1 MSQKTVLI
9 TGCSDGG
16 IGAALAAEFQLRG
29 LRVFATARDP
39 AKMTSLAALGVET
52 LALDVTSESSIEQAV
67 AIVREKLTIGSSHN
81 NNNNNNN
88 NNANT
93 EPVAEPRRRR
103 LDFLINNAGV
113 NHVMPL
119 SDTKLSDLRRVID
132 TNLVGS
138 LAVTQAFIPLL
149 MRQKATDMTSGR
161 DPKQKSTVVMLG
173 SVNEVFSPPYQ
184 AAYNASKAAVH
195 AAARTLRIELAPLGI
210 GCVTV
215 MTGSVRTKLFENA
228 PSNVPEQSFY
238 SAVASKIESREF
250 LKNAQWVDADEF
262 AKQVVRDLL
271 KSKPKLDI
279 WRGGL
284 ATVASW
290 LAWFGWEG
298 MLDSAMLKGNNLD
311 KISP

>member
-1 MSQKTVLI
+1 
-9 TGCSDGG
+9 
-16 IGAALAAEFQLRG
+16 
-29 LRVFATARDP
+29 
-39 AKMTSLAALGVET
+39 MTSLAALGVET

-67 AIVREKLTIGSSHN
+67 AIVRGKLTVSNSN
-81 NNNNNNN
+81 T
-88 NNANT
+88 NANRPNPDPT
-93 EPVAEPRRRR
+93 AESRRR

-113 NHVMPL
+113 NHIMPL

-132 TNLVGS
+132 TNLIGP

-149 MRQKATDMTSGR
+149 MHQKATDVISESVSR
-161 DPKQKSTVVMLG
+161 RKSTVVMLG

-184 AAYNASKAAVH
+184 AAYNASKAAIH
-195 AAARTLRIELAPLGI
+195 AASRTLRIELAPLGI
-210 GCVTV
+210 GCVTL

-238 SAVASKIESREF
+238 SAVASKIEGKEF
-250 LKNAQWVDADEF
+250 LKNARWVDADEF
-262 AKQVVRDLL
+262 AKQVVGDLL
-271 KSKPKLDI
+271 RSKPKLDI

-298 MLDSAMLKGNNLD
+298 MLDSAMLKANNLN

>member
-1 MSQKTVLI
+1 MPQQTVLI

-16 IGAALAAEFQLRG
+16 IGAALAVEFQLRG

-39 AKMTSLAALGVET
+39 SKMASLAGLGIET
-52 LALDVTSESSIEQAV
+52 LALDVTSEPSIEQAV
-67 AIVREKLTIGSSHN
+67 AIVQAKLASGSSN
-81 NNNNNNN
+81 ERSS
-88 NNANT
+88 T
-93 EPVAEPRRRR
+93 DSEPRGR

-119 SDTKLSDLRRVID
+119 SDTKISDLRRVID

-149 MRQKATDMTSGR
+149 MHQKVSDSTNERAVRRKG
-161 DPKQKSTVVMLG
+161 TVVMLG

-195 AAARTLRIELAPLGI
+195 AAARSLRIELAPLGI
-210 GCVTV
+210 GCVTL

-228 PSNVPEQSFY
+228 PSKVPEQSLY
-238 SAVASKIESREF
+238 SAVSSRIEGREF
-250 LKNAQWVDADEF
+250 LKSAQWVDAGKF
-262 AKQVVRDLL
+262 AKQVAGDLL
-271 KSKPKLDI
+271 KPKPKLDI

-284 ATVASW
+284 ATVAFW
-290 LAWFGWEG
+290 LSRLGWEG
-298 MLDSAMLKGNNLD
+298 MLDSAMLKANHLD
-311 KISP
+311 KI